1 MSHTVCLEGFGRT
14 ADGTPVTRA
23 RLSNGM
29 GLSVSVLSYGGILQ
43 QLSVP
48 DRGGRADNIVLGF
61 DDLTSYEK
69 DSPYFGAIIGR
80 YANRIRAGA
89 FTIDDVVFSVGKN
102 DPFGSVHGGQ
112 VGFDKRVWQ
121 LDLLPEPEVGVRLRY
136 RSPDGEEGFPGT
148 LDVRVD
154 YVLSRDEN
162 VLTVTYSATTDRPTV
177 VNMTNHSYF
186 NLAGEGSGS
195 ILDHEL
201 EVAAEA
207 YLPVD
212 VTLLPTGELAPVEGT
227 PFDFRCPR
235 VIGERIRQGH
245 EQLRLGN
252 GYDHNFVLRK
262 SVPGSLS
269 PEFAARLRDPGSGR
283 ELDVWTTEPGLDVY
297 TGNFLDGSLVG
308 AGGRAYRQGDAIAL
322 EPEHFTDSP
331 NIPAFPS
338 TILRPG
344 QEYRSMTEYRF
355 GVSPLARS

>member
-1 MSHTVCLEGFGRT
+1 MSHTVCL
-14 ADGTPVTRA
+14 GTPVTMA

-121 LDLLPEPEVGVRLRY
+121 LDPLPEPEVGVRLRY

-154 YVLSRDEN
+154 
-162 VLTVTYSATTDRPTV
+162 
-177 VNMTNHSYF
+177 
-186 NLAGEGSGS
+186 
-195 ILDHEL
+195 
-201 EVAAEA
+201 
-207 YLPVD
+207 
-212 VTLLPTGELAPVEGT
+212 
-227 PFDFRCPR
+227 
-235 VIGERIRQGH
+235 
-245 EQLRLGN
+245 
-252 GYDHNFVLRK
+252 
-262 SVPGSLS
+262 
-269 PEFAARLRDPGSGR
+269 
-283 ELDVWTTEPGLDVY
+283 
-297 TGNFLDGSLVG
+297 
-308 AGGRAYRQGDAIAL
+308 
-322 EPEHFTDSP
+322 
-331 NIPAFPS
+331 
-338 TILRPG
+338 
-344 QEYRSMTEYRF
+344 
-355 GVSPLARS
+355 